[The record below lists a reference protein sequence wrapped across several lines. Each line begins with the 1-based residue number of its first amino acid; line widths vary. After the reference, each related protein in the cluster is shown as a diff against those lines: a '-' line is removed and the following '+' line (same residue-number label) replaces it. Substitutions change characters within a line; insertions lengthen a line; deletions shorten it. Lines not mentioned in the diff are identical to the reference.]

1 MTDTL
6 AYSKRLQE
14 AGVPAAQAEAH
25 ASAAYAL
32 RETLARGVGVGSSGL
47 RDEVAGLRRDLAAF
61 ERRLVVKLGV
71 LMVVV
76 AALALAIDRLL

>member
-32 RETLARGVGVGSSGL
+32 RETLARGGVGSSGL